1 MYIVCMAFVIVPIT
15 NLSLELGTYNFLLNF
30 NKYVNLSIHFVVV

>member
-15 NLSLELGTYNFLLNF
+15 NLSLELETYNFLLNF
-30 NKYVNLSIHFVVV
+30 NKYINLSVPFVVL